1 MGSPFHITKRNCLNW
16 LYLVVCLVIIQVS
29 CKKDNNKTPDYPA
42 GSNENINSWILDSLK
57 RYYYWNESLPAKP
70 NLNIAPKEFFSS
82 VRNSSDRFS
91 YMILPNDPASYTPN
105 SKGKYGFDYSAIK
118 ELGTGEVIGIVTLVF
133 DDSPASRNGL
143 KRGDYI
149 RKINGKQLTEANA
162 VALQTELLSADNVTL
177 GLAEQAGSSWSD
189 TRSVEVHTGVI
200 PDQRVISHIIES
212 GGKKIGYLS
221 FHSFNP
227 GLASS
232 LKNVFANFKSNGI
245 SDLVLDLRYNSGGQV
260 SEAAGLC
267 AMIAPGISF
276 NSQFITYKGNKNGG
290 VRNETLGSTAT
301 FDRTVNFNSLLESNI
316 GLSRIYILGT
326 GATASAS
333 EVMINNLKP
342 YMQVTLIGAKT
353 IGKDEASFLISDMR
367 NPRQV
372 QWEMHPIIYKLFNA
386 SGNGNYS
393 AGINPDI
400 PVNELASL
408 PLLPFGEANDPLVKA
423 AIASITAKAKSSVSS
438 LKTLSSGSL
447 NGRLSLTNTRV
458 LAAENSMVITHR

>member
-1 MGSPFHITKRNCLNW
+1 MGSLFHVAKRNCPSW
-16 LYLVVCLVIIQVS
+16 MCLVVCLVIIQFS
-29 CKKDNNKTPDYPA
+29 CKKDNKNTPDYPA
-42 GSNENINSWILDSLK
+42 GSNENINTWILDSLK
-57 RYYYWNESLPAKP
+57 RYYYWNESLPTKP
-70 NLNIAPKEFFSS
+70 NINIAPKEFFNS
-82 VRNSSDRFS
+82 VRNGSDRFS
-91 YMILPNDPASYTPN
+91 YMILPNDPTSYLPS

-133 DDSPASRNGL
+133 NDSPASRNGL

-149 RKINGKQLTEANA
+149 RKINGKQLTESNA

-189 TRSVEVHTGVI
+189 TRSVDVGTGVTL
-200 PDQRVISHIIES
+200 DQRVISHIIES

-232 LKNVFANFKSNGI
+232 LLNVFANFKSNGI

-260 SEAAGLC
+260 AEAAGLC
-267 AMIAPGISF
+267 AMIAPRISF

-301 FDRTVNFNSLLESNI
+301 FDKTVNFNSLLESNL
-316 GLSRIYILGT
+316 GLSRVYILST
-326 GATASAS
+326 GATASAA

-342 YMQVTLIGAKT
+342 YMQVTLIGEKT
-353 IGKDEASFLISDMR
+353 VGKDEASFLISDMR

-372 QWEMHPIIYKLFNA
+372 NWEMHPIIYKLFNA

-400 PVNELASL
+400 QVNEFASL

-423 AIASITAKAKSSVSS
+423 AIANITGKVQSSLSNLKSSSS
-438 LKTLSSGSL
+438 ASM
-447 NGRLSLTNTRV
+447 NARISLTNTRV
-458 LAAENSMVITHR
+458 LAAENSTVITHR